1 MREAVNWQEFTARH
15 NMTWSKKSSSW
26 DSGAWLGNGCMG
38 AMVYSAEDKTKRNT
52 LRWLTGRTDV
62 EARTPDRPG
71 VYTRRA

>member
-52 LRWLTGRTDV
+52 LR
-62 EARTPDRPG
+62 
-71 VYTRRA
+71 